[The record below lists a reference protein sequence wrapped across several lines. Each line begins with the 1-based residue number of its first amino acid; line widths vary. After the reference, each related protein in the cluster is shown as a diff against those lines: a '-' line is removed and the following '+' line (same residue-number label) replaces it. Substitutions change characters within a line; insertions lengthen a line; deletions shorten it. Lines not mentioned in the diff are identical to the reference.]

1 LAQQSIGVGAANN
14 DGTGD
19 ALRVAMVKIQNN
31 FSELYANVAN
41 GFSGNVAVGNTTS
54 SNSKLYVYSLLSNTS
69 GSNTTAG
76 QFISV
81 PIANSAVS
89 TTIDVR
95 ALRILVASNSQFKN
109 ATTSNTSVIYG
120 ISSIVNNGD
129 SSSGGD
135 AKMST
140 AVGIDARVQNYA
152 NGVTSNTITNSYV
165 SNFIL
170 QQTPTSG
177 RMTNG
182 IAVRAVILNDGN
194 TTSITA
200 PVLFSGLVSNTAL
213 TNAYGVYI
221 SAENY
226 NYLSGNT
233 GIGAA
238 TPNAKLQVSGA
249 ANISGAV
256 VMSNTTSHIG
266 AATFSNTITVT
277 GNVNFSNTMTVT
289 GNTILSNFLLVGNTT
304 TNTVLGYNATNRT
317 MAEFAGN
324 ANGYTSIL
332 VRNANNGSQSSA
344 DFEIYNDSFSGTAD
358 KWVGMGILSSTFSNA
373 TYTIGA
379 VNDAYLYTGNSNLT
393 IGVSNAHYVSFFT
406 NGTLIANERM
416 RIDAGGNTGIGN
428 TTPNAKLQVTGTA
441 NISGAVVLSN
451 ILTVTGNSS
460 LTGVLTTNTTSVNTS
475 VTTNLTG
482 VLTTNTIQVTS
493 TVNTSLSSGVLTT
506 NTSQVT
512 STVNTS
518 LSSGVLTTNTSQV
531 TSTVN
536 TSLSGVLTTNTIQV
550 TSTVNTSLSGVLTTN
565 TIQVTSTVNTSLF
578 SGVLVVNSTGVAVST
593 NTLVM
598 GSSNVGAA
606 NFANGYTRL
615 PNGLLMQ
622 FGQLLVNTITA
633 AQTFSVVTGTA
644 FTNVF
649 SMTTTTNTLASAIA
663 LTALSATSFT
673 IVSNTAANVA
683 VYWTAI
689 GK

>member
-1 LAQQSIGVGAANN
+1 MAQQTINVGSTPN

-19 ALRVAMVKIQNN
+19 QLRSAMIKVQNN
-31 FSELYANVAN
+31 FSELYGNVTL
-41 GFSGNVAVGNTTS
+41 GFSGNVAVGNTPS
-54 SNSKLYVYSLLSNTS
+54 SNDKLLVYSVLSNTN
-69 GSNTTAG
+69 GSNTTTG

-89 TTIDVR
+89 TTMDVR
-95 ALRILVASNSQFKN
+95 ALRILVASNSQYKN

-135 AKMST
+135 AKITT

-170 QQTPTSG
+170 QQSPTSG
-177 RMTNG
+177 SMTAG
-182 IAVRAVILNDGN
+182 IAVRAVILNNGN
-194 TTSITA
+194 ATSITA
-200 PVLFSGLVSNTAL
+200 PVLFSGFVSNVGL

-233 GIGAA
+233 GIGTA

-266 AATFSNTITVT
+266 AATFSNTLTVT

-304 TNTVLGYNATNRT
+304 TNTVLGYNATNRS

-332 VRNANNGSQSSA
+332 VRNANSGTQSSA
-344 DFEIYNDSFSGTAD
+344 DLEIYNDSFSGAAD
-358 KWVGMGILSSTFSNA
+358 KWIGMGILSSTFSNA

-379 VNDAYLYTGNSNLT
+379 SNDAYFYTGNSNLT

-441 NISGAVVLSN
+441 NISGAVTLS
-451 ILTVTGNSS
+451 TS
-460 LTGVLTTNTTSVNTS
+460 LT
-475 VTTNLTG
+475 
-482 VLTTNTIQVTS
+482 
-493 TVNTSLSSGVLTT
+493 
-506 NTSQVT
+506 
-512 STVNTS
+512 
-518 LSSGVLTTNTSQV
+518 
-531 TSTVN
+531 
-536 TSLSGVLTTNTIQV
+536 
-550 TSTVNTSLSGVLTTN
+550 
-565 TIQVTSTVNTSLF
+565 
-578 SGVLVVNSTGVAVST
+578 VST
-593 NTLVM
+593 NTLTM

-606 NFANGYTRL
+606 NFANGYARL

-633 AQTFSVVTGTA
+633 AQTFSVVTGVA

>member
-1 LAQQSIGVGAANN
+1 LAQQTINVGSTPN

-19 ALRVAMVKIQNN
+19 QLRSAMIKVQNN
-31 FSELYANVAN
+31 FSELYGNLFTN
-41 GFSGNVAVGNTTS
+41 GFSSNVAIGNTPS
-54 SNSKLYVYSLLSNTS
+54 SSDRLLVYSVLSNTT
-69 GSNTTAG
+69 GSNTATG
-76 QFISV
+76 QFISI

-89 TTIDVR
+89 TTMDVR
-95 ALRILVASNSQFKN
+95 ALRILVASNSQYKN

-135 AKMST
+135 AKITTMY
-140 AVGIDARVQNYA
+140 GIAADVYNYA
-152 NGVTSNTITNSYV
+152 NGVTSNTVNTAYGASFGFTQSATAGVSNTVYTVRSIITNSGNAI
-165 SNFIL
+165 SIANPIL
-170 QQTPTSG
+170 YFGDYTGTTPTNSY
-177 RMTNG
+177 G
-182 IAVRAVILNDGN
+182 IY
-194 TTSITA
+194 ITD
-200 PVLFSGLVSNTAL
+200 
-213 TNAYGVYI
+213 
-221 SAENY
+221 ENK

-233 GIGAA
+233 GIGTA

-256 VMSNTTSHIG
+256 VMSNTLAVTGNANFSNTLGVTGAVTFSSTGAHVG
-266 AATFSNTITVT
+266 AATFSNTISVT
-277 GNVNFSNTMTVT
+277 GNANFSNTLAVT
-289 GNTILSNFLLVGNTT
+289 GVATITGGVVTGSQLTVRGTATAAGEGGQITLGYGNNLAGSITGQANNTFNIDVTGGNTGSTPLLRIFAVNNDGTTNGLATFANTGRINFGSTAENTDSTVKIVGTANISGNTTLSSFLYVGNTT
-304 TNTVLGYNATNRT
+304 TNTVVGYNPNNQT

-332 VRNANNGSQSSA
+332 VRNSNSGTQSSA

-358 KWVGMGILSSTFSNA
+358 KWIGMGILSSTYSNA

-379 VNDAYLYTGNSNLT
+379 ANDAYLYTGNSNLT
-393 IGVSNAHYVSFFT
+393 IGVSNANYVSFFT

-428 TTPNAKLQVTGTA
+428 TNPNAKLQVTGTA
-441 NISGAVVLSN
+441 NISGAVTLS
-451 ILTVTGNSS
+451 
-460 LTGVLTTNTTSVNTS
+460 
-475 VTTNLTG
+475 
-482 VLTTNTIQVTS
+482 
-493 TVNTSLSSGVLTT
+493 TSL
-506 NTSQVT
+506 
-512 STVNTS
+512 
-518 LSSGVLTTNTSQV
+518 
-531 TSTVN
+531 
-536 TSLSGVLTTNTIQV
+536 
-550 TSTVNTSLSGVLTTN
+550 
-565 TIQVTSTVNTSLF
+565 
-578 SGVLVVNSTGVAVST
+578 AVST
-593 NTLVM
+593 NTLTM

-606 NFANGYTRL
+606 NFANGYARL

-633 AQTFSVVTGTA
+633 AQTFSVVTGVA

-673 IVSNTAANVA
+673 IVSNTTANVA

>member
-1 LAQQSIGVGAANN
+1 LAQQTINVGSTPN

-19 ALRVAMVKIQNN
+19 QLRSAMIKVQNN
-31 FSELYANVAN
+31 FSELYGNVTL
-41 GFSGNVAVGNTTS
+41 GFSGNVAVGNTPS
-54 SNSKLYVYSLLSNTS
+54 SNDKLLVYSVLSNTN
-69 GSNTTAG
+69 GSNTTTG

-89 TTIDVR
+89 TTMDVR
-95 ALRILVASNSQFKN
+95 ALRILVASNSQYKN

-135 AKMST
+135 AKITT

-170 QQTPTSG
+170 QQSPTSG
-177 RMTNG
+177 SMTAG
-182 IAVRAVILNDGN
+182 IAVRAVILNNGN
-194 TTSITA
+194 ATSITA
-200 PVLFSGLVSNTAL
+200 PVLFSGFVSNVGL

-233 GIGAA
+233 GIGTA

-266 AATFSNTITVT
+266 AATFSNTLTVT

-304 TNTVLGYNATNRT
+304 TNTVLGYNATNRS

-332 VRNANNGSQSSA
+332 VRNANSGTQSSA
-344 DFEIYNDSFSGTAD
+344 DLEIYNDSFSGAAD
-358 KWVGMGILSSTFSNA
+358 KWIGMGILSSTFSNA

-379 VNDAYLYTGNSNLT
+379 SNDAYFYTGNSNLT

-441 NISGAVVLSN
+441 NISGAVTLS
-451 ILTVTGNSS
+451 TS
-460 LTGVLTTNTTSVNTS
+460 LT
-475 VTTNLTG
+475 
-482 VLTTNTIQVTS
+482 
-493 TVNTSLSSGVLTT
+493 
-506 NTSQVT
+506 
-512 STVNTS
+512 
-518 LSSGVLTTNTSQV
+518 
-531 TSTVN
+531 
-536 TSLSGVLTTNTIQV
+536 
-550 TSTVNTSLSGVLTTN
+550 
-565 TIQVTSTVNTSLF
+565 
-578 SGVLVVNSTGVAVST
+578 VST
-593 NTLVM
+593 NTLTM

-606 NFANGYTRL
+606 NFANGYARL

-633 AQTFSVVTGTA
+633 AQTFSVVTGVA